1 MFVFVQG
8 QEKFVR
14 STQITHWSKL
24 GATVKDSRQA
34 LGLTQNQLAERAQVS
49 RSWLA
54 RVEAGHRGAELE
66 PLLRL
71 LNALGLKLSL
81 TQEEAETS
89 ASHNLPSSMLE
100 GAKARKQAWLGVKSD
115 A

>member
-1 MFVFVQG
+1 M
-8 QEKFVR
+8 R

-24 GATVKDSRQA
+24 GATIKDSRQA

-81 TQEEAETS
+81 TQGGAETS
-89 ASHNLPSSMLE
+89 ASHNLPSNLLD